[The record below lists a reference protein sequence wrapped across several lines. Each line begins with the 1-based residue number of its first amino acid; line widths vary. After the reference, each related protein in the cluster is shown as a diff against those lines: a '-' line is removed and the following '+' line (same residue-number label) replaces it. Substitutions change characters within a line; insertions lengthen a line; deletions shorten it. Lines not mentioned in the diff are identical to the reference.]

1 VNSLW
6 AMFLVFFKTS
16 ISTFGGGFAMI
27 PMMTQEL
34 TLHGSQGWFTAA
46 QLKDIIAI
54 SVMTP
59 GAFGSSAA
67 AFSGMMA
74 YGPVGAAVCAA
85 GVVLPSAILS
95 TAIARWFYGFQKNRL
110 VQGALSG
117 IKPVVIGLIAATAFK
132 MAMQNLFTLDYTKII
147 DLNALWAFLRS
158 LDWRALLIFAVALLF
173 LVKFKVDPVLVIL
186 GCGVLG
192 LIFYILLPMLIG

>member
-1 VNSLW
+1 MNGLW
-6 AMFLVFFKTS
+6 EMFWVFFKTS

-34 TLHGSQGWFTAA
+34 TLHGSAGWFTAA
-46 QLKDIIAI
+46 QVKDIIAL

-67 AFSGMMA
+67 SFSGMMA
-74 YGPVGAAVCAA
+74 FGPVGAVVCAA
-85 GVVLPSAILS
+85 GAVLPSAILS
-95 TAIARWFYGFQKNRL
+95 TVIARWFYGFQKEWL

-117 IKPVVIGLIAATAFK
+117 IKPVVVGLIAATAFK
-132 MAMQNLFTLDYTKII
+132 MAMENLFAISYKSVI
-147 DLNALWAFLRS
+147 DINALWSFLVS
-158 LDWRALLIFAVALLF
+158 IDWKAVVIFAAALFSLIK
-173 LVKFKVDPVLVIL
+173 LKLDPVLVIL

-192 LIFYILLPMLIG
+192 LGFYLLLPMVIG

>member
-1 VNSLW
+1 MNGLW
-6 AMFLVFFKTS
+6 AMFWVFFKTS

-34 TLHGSQGWFTAA
+34 TVHGSQGWFTAA
-46 QLKDIIAI
+46 QVKDIIAL

-67 AFSGMMA
+67 SFSGMMA
-74 YGPVGAAVCAA
+74 YGPMGAAVCAA
-85 GVVLPSAILS
+85 GVVLPSAIIS
-95 TAIARWFYGFQKNRL
+95 TVIARWFYGFQKSPL
-110 VQGALSG
+110 VRGALSG

-132 MAMQNLFTLDYTKII
+132 MAMQNLFLVDYAKIA

-158 LDWRALLIFAVALLF
+158 VDWKAVVIFASAMLCLIR
-173 LVKFKVDPVLVIL
+173 FKVDPVLVIV

-192 LIFYILLPMLIG
+192 LIFYVLLPLL

>member
-1 VNSLW
+1 MNSLW
-6 AMFLVFFKTS
+6 AMFWVFFKTS
-16 ISTFGGGFAMI
+16 ITTFGGGFAMI
-27 PMMTQEL
+27 PLMTQEL
-34 TLHGSQGWFTAA
+34 TLHGAQGWFTAA
-46 QLKDIIAI
+46 QVKDIIAL

-67 AFSGMMA
+67 SFSGMMA
-74 YGPVGAAVCAA
+74 YGPAGAVVCAA

-95 TAIARWFYGFQKNRL
+95 TVIAKYFYGFQKHSL

-132 MAMQNLFTLDYTKII
+132 MAMQNLFALDYSKIVEWS
-147 DLNALWAFLRS
+147 ALWAFLKS
-158 LDWRALLIFAVALLF
+158 VDWRAVVIFAAAMLC
-173 LVKFKVDPVLVIL
+173 LVKFKMDPVLVIL

-192 LIFYILLPMLIG
+192 LIFYVLVPMIFT

>member
-1 VNSLW
+1 MNSLW
-6 AMFLVFFKTS
+6 AMFWVFFKTS

-27 PMMTQEL
+27 PLMSAEL
-34 TLHGSQGWFTAA
+34 IRWFTPA
-46 QLKDIIAI
+46 QIKDIIAL

-67 AFSGMMA
+67 SFSGMMA
-74 YGPVGAAVCAA
+74 YGPVGAVVCAC

-95 TAIARWFYGFQKNRL
+95 TVIARWFYGFQKHKL

-117 IKPVVIGLIAATAFK
+117 IKPVVVGLIAATAFK
-132 MAMQNLFTLDYTKII
+132 MAMENLFAVDYKTII
-147 DLNALWAFLRS
+147 DFNALWLFVRS
-158 LDWRALLIFAVALLF
+158 VDWRAVVIFAIALFCLI
-173 LVKFKVDPVLVIL
+173 KFKADPVLVIL

-192 LIFYILLPMLIG
+192 LIFYILLPLIAG